1 MKKFIVTL
9 LVVFM
14 ALSFVMANGAKEAEP
29 TGPVTIELWSSL
41 TGSKA
46 KVFDGQVAKF
56 NETQDEVIVNVI
68 HQGGYDMLRQKV
80 AAAANAKNL
89 PTLLICDY
97 LDVAYYAQLGVL
109 EDVSNILSEEVI
121 GDYYEGMLKDLTVD
135 GVLYG
140 IPYTRSTQGFY
151 VNNDL
156 LRKAGIDKVTIQNGI
171 ERYNAQITANKTNM
185 KYVKQGSTWFGQHCW
200 DDVYDIN
207 VTKTTTQTK
216 TKQDHI
222 DDEWL
227 NSLE

>member
-140 IPYTRSTQGFY
+140 IPYNRSTQGFY

-156 LRKAGIDKVTIQNGI
+156 LRKAGIDHIATTWDEFKEQCIQKF
-171 ERYNAQITANKTNM
+171 ACQ
-185 KYVKQGSTWFGQHCW
+185 C
-200 DDVYDIN
+200 
-207 VTKTTTQTK
+207 
-216 TKQDHI
+216 
-222 DDEWL
+222 
-227 NSLE
+227 